1 MPTKKYNFKE
11 QILPQMKKMGS
22 DAVRSVFTKIS
33 PGNLMNNF

>member
-22 DAVRSVFTKIS
+22 DAGSVFTKIS